1 VSQQRNE
8 ATNLFYEAGEYT
20 LLLAS
25 RETAERIGNR
35 CVRVEPSAA
44 QDRRDWALEIA
55 PDGRV
60 MLAVFK
66 APFHDDHDCRPLGEG
81 VTVTF
86 RSAERVRVEEPYPGL
101 RLYRHAVTGT
111 IVGADLTS
119 VCR

>member
-1 VSQQRNE
+1 MSQQHQH
-8 ATNLFYEAGEYT
+8 ATRLFFNSGEYT

-25 RETAERIGNR
+25 HDTAERIGNR

-44 QDRRDWALEIA
+44 QDRRDWALEVA

-60 MLAVFK
+60 MLAHFT
-66 APFHDDHDCRPLGEG
+66 APFHDDHDCQSLGDG
-81 VTVTF
+81 VSVVF
-86 RSAERVRVEEPYPGL
+86 RTTPQREVEEPFPGL

-111 IVGADLTS
+111 IVAADVLR

>member
-1 VSQQRNE
+1 MSQQHE
-8 ATNLFYEAGEYT
+8 HSTSLFFNSGEYT

-25 RETAERIGNR
+25 HDTAEKVGNR

-44 QDRRDWALEIA
+44 QDRRDWALELA

-60 MLAVFK
+60 MLAHFR
-66 APFHDDHDCRPLGEG
+66 APFHDDHDCRPLGDG

-86 RSAERVRVEEPYPGL
+86 LSTPQQRVEEPYPGL

-111 IVGADLTS
+111 IVGADVAR